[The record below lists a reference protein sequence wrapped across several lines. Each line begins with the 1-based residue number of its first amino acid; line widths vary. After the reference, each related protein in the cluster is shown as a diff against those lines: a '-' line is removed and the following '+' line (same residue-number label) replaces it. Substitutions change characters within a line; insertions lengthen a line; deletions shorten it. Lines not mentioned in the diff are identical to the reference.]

1 MSFGNLLNI
10 NPTAGPPNPTN
21 QPSVVSAPQL
31 QGLLQNSPAMNNP
44 LYSQQQQFQAQ
55 YSPLIEMASR
65 PEMQANMYMP
75 GRSMVGGQFGEGGAL
90 SAQQQLMR
98 NQAAMQGTDAYQK
111 MINQNLQHAMT
122 TEQTASQA
130 DMAARTQNALLAA
143 SALQPATAGTM
154 AGFNT
159 GLQSLM
165 QTTPFKV

>member
-1 MSFGNLLNI
+1 
-10 NPTAGPPNPTN
+10 
-21 QPSVVSAPQL
+21 
-31 QGLLQNSPAMNNP
+31 MNNP

-55 YSPLIEMASR
+55 FTPLIEMASR

-90 SAQQQLMR
+90 GA
-98 NQAAMQGTDAYQK
+98 QGTDAYQK

-122 TEQTASQA
+122 TEQAASQA
-130 DMAARTQNALLAA
+130 NMAARTQNALLAA

-159 GLQSLM
+159 GLQSML